1 MNPFTLLIKPS
12 GSDCNLDCK
21 YCFYKNR
28 APEIGRGKQRMSNEV
43 LECLIR
49 DYLKLGFE
57 NSSFSWQG
65 GEPTLMGLDFYK
77 KVVKLQKQYGKAGRH
92 ISNALQTNAV
102 LLDDNWCSFLAEN
115 KFLVGISID
124 GPKNLHDYYRVN
136 LSGNGSF
143 DKVFSAIKLCK
154 KHKVEFNVLV
164 LLNRKNADY
173 PDEILDFFLAN
184 KIKFLQFIPCVEV
197 DPQTGNIADFSV
209 TPEQYGNFLCRI
221 FDRWYEYG
229 PQKLSIRDFE
239 SIVSWCIY
247 GKHTICTFNKKCS
260 DYIVVEHNGDCFVCD
275 FFVEPKWRLG
285 NILNTPIENLFNSGK
300 KKSFAKLKTN
310 LSDKCL
316 LCSYLDVC
324 RGGCLKDRD
333 PLEKDKYNGENYFCK
348 SYKQF
353 FEYAMPKFM
362 RIAASISSNR
372 THS

>member
-1 MNPFTLLIKPS
+1 
-12 GSDCNLDCK
+12 
-21 YCFYKNR
+21 
-28 APEIGRGKQRMSNEV
+28 
-43 LECLIR
+43 
-49 DYLKLGFE
+49 
-57 NSSFSWQG
+57 
-65 GEPTLMGLDFYK
+65 
-77 KVVKLQKQYGKAGRH
+77 
-92 ISNALQTNAV
+92 
-102 LLDDNWCSFLAEN
+102 
-115 KFLVGISID
+115 
-124 GPKNLHDYYRVN
+124 
-136 LSGNGSF
+136 
-143 DKVFSAIKLCK
+143 
-154 KHKVEFNVLV
+154 
-164 LLNRKNADY
+164 
-173 PDEILDFFLAN
+173 LDFFLAN

-209 TPEQYGNFLCRI
+209 TPEQYGNFLCRT

-260 DYIVVEHNGDCFVCD
+260 DYMVVEHSGDCFVCD

-285 NILNTPIENLFNSGK
+285 NILNTPIEKLFNSGK
-300 KKSFAKLKTN
+300 KKSFARCKTK

-324 RGGCLKDRD
+324 RGGCLKDRA

-362 RIAASISSNR
+362 HIAASISSNR
-372 THS
+372 TQF